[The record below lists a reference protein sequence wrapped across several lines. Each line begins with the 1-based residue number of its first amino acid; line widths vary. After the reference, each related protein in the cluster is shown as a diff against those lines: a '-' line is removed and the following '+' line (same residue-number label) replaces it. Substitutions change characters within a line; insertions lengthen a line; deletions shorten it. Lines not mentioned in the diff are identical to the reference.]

1 MLISE
6 AFEPN
11 YGLFSVT
18 KLNHFYP
25 SATSSVQGRNHIQL
39 FEFIGK
45 VNIKHRDGFHLYL
58 HLDLNELGYWKS
70 CLRRCLVGCSICWVF
85 IS

>member
-1 MLISE
+1 MTMLISE

-11 YGLFSVT
+11 YGLFSST

-25 SATSSVQGRNHIQL
+25 SATSSVHGRNHIQL

-45 VNIKHRDGFHLYL
+45 VI
-58 HLDLNELGYWKS
+58 
-70 CLRRCLVGCSICWVF
+70 
-85 IS
+85 